1 MSSEG
6 FKFQASVKDNDG
18 DMVNVRA
25 DSAEEL
31 GEYLSNFPVAEYAQ
45 FKANVRG
52 GAALGQIT
60 HPQGPLAQGSG
71 FGGGDRGV
79 SPPVQQEQPAWAW
92 SQPRQ
97 QAAPQQP
104 QGWGAAQ
111 QQSAPPQQQ
120 YGGGGS
126 KFAGPPHPE
135 GKQCE
140 MCGKV
145 LEFKKTS
152 TGKGTW
158 RCPEWRWNNGTP
170 NGHTSEFAN

>member
-1 MSSEG
+1 MSGEG
-6 FKFQASVKDNDG
+6 FKFQASVKDADG

-31 GEYLSNFPVAEYAQ
+31 GAYLSNFPVAEYAQ

-52 GAALGQIT
+52 GAALGGIT
-60 HPQGPLAQGSG
+60 QPQQQAPAQQG
-71 FGGGDRGV
+71 
-79 SPPVQQEQPAWAW
+79 QPEW
-92 SQPRQ
+92 SQPQ

-104 QGWGAAQ
+104 QQNQGWGSAPQQQAQ
-111 QQSAPPQQQ
+111 QQ
-120 YGGGGS
+120 GGGS

-158 RCPEWRWNNGTP
+158 RCPEWRWSNGNP
-170 NGHTSEFAN
+170 NGHTSEWAN

>member
-1 MSSEG
+1 MSGEG
-6 FKFQASVKDNDG
+6 FKFQASVKDADG

-31 GEYLSNFPVAEYAQ
+31 GQYLSNFPVAEYAQ

-52 GAALGQIT
+52 GAALGGIT
-60 HPQGPLAQGSG
+60 QAQA
-71 FGGGDRGV
+71 
-79 SPPVQQEQPAWAW
+79 PAQQPEW
-92 SQPRQ
+92 SQPQ
-97 QAAPQQP
+97 QAAPQN

-111 QQSAPPQQQ
+111 QQQQAPPQQH
-120 YGGGGS
+120 GGGGGGG

-135 GKQCE
+135 GKTCE
-140 MCGKV
+140 ICPNV

-158 RCPEWRWNNGTP
+158 RCSEWRWNNGTP